1 MATIVQS
8 KVSWGGNDK
17 AAITACVKALK
28 ANGGRI
34 SALRFYKEAY
44 PKATMGGLNAVFK
57 SIITKCGLV
66 LDGGEKTR
74 KFKDEVGNVLED
86 LTTTEV
92 YVKETD
98 TAARNIAEQFQ
109 KIAMMFYVPAKRGK
123 KSTSTNE
130 LAELFGAALK
140 DLFAEESADESETE
154 EESETEDETVQ
165 TEVVA

>member
-17 AAITACVKALK
+17 AAVTACAKALK
-28 ANGGRI
+28 EKGGRI
-34 SALRFYKEAY
+34 SALRHYRTVY

-57 SIITKCGLV
+57 SIIVKCGLV

-74 KFKDEVGNVLED
+74 KFKDEQGNLLED

-92 YVKETD
+92 YTAETD
-98 TAARNIAEQFQ
+98 PAARNIAEQFK

-130 LAELFGAALK
+130 LAEIFGAALK
-140 DLFAEESADESETE
+140 DLFGEESAEES
-154 EESETEDETVQ
+154 EESETADETVEEPS
-165 TEVVA
+165 EVVA